1 MEPLPEVQF
10 AINRYVDYLRKC
22 TSPFWLFVHFQRLKS
37 RNACTVDK
45 KHWYVYGINR
55 LALPTGFI
63 GLAIADLIEP
73 WCTFGPMD

>member
-22 TSPFWLFVHFQRLKS
+22 TSPFLAFCGLSKIEVW
-37 RNACTVDK
+37 NACTVDK

-73 WCTFGPMD
+73 WCTFCPMD

>member
-1 MEPLPEVQF
+1 ML
-10 AINRYVDYLRKC
+10 A
-22 TSPFWLFVHFQRLKS
+22 
-37 RNACTVDK
+37 VDK

-73 WCTFGPMD
+73 WCTFGPMDSAVDLGPHPLGG